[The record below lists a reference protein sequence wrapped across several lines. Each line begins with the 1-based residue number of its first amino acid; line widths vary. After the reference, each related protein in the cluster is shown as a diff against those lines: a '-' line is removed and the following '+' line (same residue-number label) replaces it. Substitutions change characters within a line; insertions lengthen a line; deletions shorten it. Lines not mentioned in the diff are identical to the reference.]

1 MHSNFDAPNRN
12 FHPNKMRTNSWS
24 PELYLIM
31 SSWYIRLSSGSVGTS
46 GAGSSTILSPSLGFF
61 FSLPLSIKTL
71 GLIFLESICAL
82 MKSLRSR
89 HSRTCPLKL
98 HQSEDILRSNFSR
111 HCDSSHTSTRTQIAL
126 QQYWTLADNPT
137 LQWTQFGSNM
147 TCSSNWNIKRCRI
160 EQHACSRMKAIFSVF
175 AIAPKVST
183 CSTSFP
189 QIQGC

>member
-1 MHSNFDAPNRN
+1 MHSNFDAPNGN
-12 FHPNKMRTNSWS
+12 FHPNKMRTTTLS

-31 SSWYIRLSSGSVGTS
+31 SSWYIRLNSGSVGTS

-98 HQSEDILRSNFSR
+98 HQSEDILLTKFSR
-111 HCDSSHTSTRTQIAL
+111 HCGSPHTSAQTQIAL
-126 QQYWTLADNPT
+126 EQYWTLADNPT
-137 LQWTQFGSNM
+137 LQQPRFGSNM
-147 TCSSNWNIKRCRI
+147 TSYSN
-160 EQHACSRMKAIFSVF
+160 
-175 AIAPKVST
+175 
-183 CSTSFP
+183 
-189 QIQGC
+189 